1 MVTTYRCQKVSA
13 VRTHGQ
19 GMTPPSEAV
28 GVIVQR
34 IAIDR
39 AGEITSSIG
48 ATLQNFWSAA
58 ASGRDTPDKTLCHT
72 LSPPPHAPQPA
83 QQRGAR
89 CVLPARPP
97 ARAPARPPALQPASP
112 AAHGTLARMGHA
124 MAPYG
129 SYSIPAS
136 LPCSKEREHTL
147 KGGGGRE
154 TAQLRRQLP
163 EAMRQYPV

>member
-1 MVTTYRCQKVSA
+1 MVTTYRYQKVSA

-58 ASGRDTPDKTLCHT
+58 ASVTDLYKC
-72 LSPPPHAPQPA
+72 
-83 QQRGAR
+83 AR
-89 CVLPARPP
+89 IIGPS
-97 ARAPARPPALQPASP
+97 Q
-112 AAHGTLARMGHA
+112 H
-124 MAPYG
+124 
-129 SYSIPAS
+129 
-136 LPCSKEREHTL
+136 
-147 KGGGGRE
+147 
-154 TAQLRRQLP
+154 
-163 EAMRQYPV
+163 YPFGIRNIGLESGL

>member
-1 MVTTYRCQKVSA
+1 MVLEYHGTTIMELRNRRLNRTAGRKSAIEVVTTYRYQNVSA

-39 AGEITSSIG
+39 AGEITLSIG

-97 ARAPARPPALQPASP
+97 SRARARPPAL
-112 AAHGTLARMGHA
+112 
-124 MAPYG
+124 
-129 SYSIPAS
+129 
-136 LPCSKEREHTL
+136 
-147 KGGGGRE
+147 
-154 TAQLRRQLP
+154 
-163 EAMRQYPV
+163 